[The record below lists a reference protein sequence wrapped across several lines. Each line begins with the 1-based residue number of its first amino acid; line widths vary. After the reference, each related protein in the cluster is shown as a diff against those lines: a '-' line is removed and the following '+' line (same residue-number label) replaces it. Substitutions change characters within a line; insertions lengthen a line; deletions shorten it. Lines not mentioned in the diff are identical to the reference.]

1 MALSK
6 TTLNRIVFIL
16 LIVIVAGAGVYSF
29 YLSDTIEHL
38 QQILSNTEQER
49 IRLQTTLD
57 QSHSRIQTQYATSIT
72 LVHDKEALQHELDD
86 FKLRLL
92 QLQELL
98 TKEKQVNEALQG
110 DQDQLLQEVRTL
122 RGEIRLWEGNVATLD
137 EADAVIAKRAKSN
150 RELDKNIRALRARL
164 RASKRR
170 IQGEL
175 DRLKLGVGNRGYMT
189 EHGVLTFNVG
199 SAVELDRIIIRHSA
213 GR

>member
-6 TTLNRIVFIL
+6 TTLNRIVFIV
-16 LIVIVAGAGVYSF
+16 LIVIVAGGGVYF
-29 YLSDTIEHL
+29 FHLSDTIEHL

-57 QSHSRIQTQYATSIT
+57 QSHSRIQTQYTTSIT
-72 LVHDKEALQHELDD
+72 LVQDKEALQHELDD

-98 TKEKQVNEALQG
+98 TKEKQVNEVLQD

-122 RGEIRLWEGNVATLD
+122 REEIRLWEGNIATLD

-175 DRLKLGVGNRGYMT
+175 DRLKLGVGNRGYIT
-189 EHGVLTFNVG
+189 ENGVLTFNAE
-199 SAVELDRIIIRHSA
+199 SAVELDRIIIRGPT